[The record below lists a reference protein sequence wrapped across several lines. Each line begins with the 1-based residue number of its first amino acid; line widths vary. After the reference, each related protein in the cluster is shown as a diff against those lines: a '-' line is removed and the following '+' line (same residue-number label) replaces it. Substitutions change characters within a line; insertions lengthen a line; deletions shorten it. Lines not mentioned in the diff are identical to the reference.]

1 MFVLWTVA
9 AFAGTIIKTKKEKVM
24 DENQQLEPVN
34 KDDRTWAMLCHLSAV
49 AGFVIPFGS
58 ILGPLVVWLIKKD
71 EMPIVDLHGK
81 KSLNF
86 QVTMAVAYFVCFLL
100 VFAVIGL
107 VLLPLV
113 AIFSFI
119 MVVLASIKANEGK
132 EFNYPFSL
140 NLIK

>member
-24 DENQQLEPVN
+24 DENQQLEPAN

-86 QVTMAVAYFVCFLL
+86 QITMAIAYFVCFLL